1 MSRSALLAAT
11 ALAGAL
17 LPHALAS
24 SAAAAEI
31 EALSRVEAVTV
42 YPDGANVV
50 RTVPVRIPAGSH
62 TILLRGLAGSIDPA
76 SIRVEGEGSAR
87 LSVGGVDVRAV
98 PGDARPTGDPA
109 LEKRIAALRT
119 QREIL
124 LARIEAAE
132 GKKKAIR
139 HFAEGGVE
147 GRAGR
152 PSLPPDQWPA
162 AWDAIG
168 EGLEKTG
175 AVIVALTQQVE
186 TLDDEITAL
195 ERARPSTPPAGQPR
209 RDVAI
214 ALESPGE
221 AEATLRVTYRVAAAR
236 WAPVYDVRLD
246 TGGPDRRPG
255 LELVR
260 RAQVSQSTGE
270 DWTEAALTVS
280 TVRAARGTQAPEVDD
295 LVVSLIDPVE
305 IARRAE
311 RAAATQR
318 RAPVAASPSP
328 SIAAM
333 PAPPADAAEEKV
345 AVAEQV
351 AEIDANAFQ
360 ASYRVAGKVSLAS
373 DGTVR
378 TFALSSR
385 RVEPALV
392 VKTAPAQDET
402 AYLEASFTHEEEAPL
417 LAGPVSLHRDGVY
430 VGRGRL
436 AQVAPGE
443 KVDLG
448 FGADDKVK
456 VTRLPLRR
464 QASEPG
470 WIGNTRNEV
479 RAFRTTVRNLH
490 DRPLRIVV
498 VDRTP
503 VSENA
508 SVTVEPLAG
517 MTPPT
522 EKALRDRRGVVGWS
536 YEYKP
541 GEQREIQHGY
551 RIAWPADRELSYA
564 AAPRPARR

>member
-17 LPHALAS
+17 LPHAVVS
-24 SAAAAEI
+24 SAAAAEV

-109 LEKRIAALRT
+109 LDKRIVALRA

-124 LARIEAAE
+124 LARIDAAE

-195 ERARPSTPPAGQPR
+195 ERARPSAPPTGQPR

-214 ALESPGE
+214 ALESQGE

-246 TGGPDRRPG
+246 TGGSDRRPG

-270 DWTEAALTVS
+270 DWTDAALTVS

-295 LVVSLIDPVE
+295 LVVSLVDPVE

-311 RAAATQR
+311 RAAAMQR
-318 RAPVAASPSP
+318 RGPVAALPSPSP
-328 SIAAM
+328 VVAAM
-333 PAPPADAAEEKV
+333 PADAAEEKV

-351 AEIDANAFQ
+351 AEIDINAFQ
-360 ASYRVAGKVSLAS
+360 ASYRVSGKVSLAS

-402 AYLEASFTHEEEAPL
+402 AYLEASFTHEDEAPL

-522 EKALRDRRGVVGWS
+522 EKGLRDRRGVVGWS

-564 AAPRPARR
+564 GVPQPARR

>member
-1 MSRSALLAAT
+1 M
-11 ALAGAL
+11 
-17 LPHALAS
+17 
-24 SAAAAEI
+24 
-31 EALSRVEAVTV
+31 
-42 YPDGANVV
+42 
-50 RTVPVRIPAGSH
+50 
-62 TILLRGLAGSIDPA
+62 
-76 SIRVEGEGSAR
+76 
-87 LSVGGVDVRAV
+87 
-98 PGDARPTGDPA
+98 
-109 LEKRIAALRT
+109 
-119 QREIL
+119 
-124 LARIEAAE
+124 
-132 GKKKAIR
+132 
-139 HFAEGGVE
+139 
-147 GRAGR
+147 
-152 PSLPPDQWPA
+152 
-162 AWDAIG
+162 
-168 EGLEKTG
+168 
-175 AVIVALTQQVE
+175 
-186 TLDDEITAL
+186 
-195 ERARPSTPPAGQPR
+195 
-209 RDVAI
+209 
-214 ALESPGE
+214 
-221 AEATLRVTYRVAAAR
+221 
-236 WAPVYDVRLD
+236 
-246 TGGPDRRPG
+246 
-255 LELVR
+255 
-260 RAQVSQSTGE
+260 
-270 DWTEAALTVS
+270 
-280 TVRAARGTQAPEVDD
+280 
-295 LVVSLIDPVE
+295 
-305 IARRAE
+305 
-311 RAAATQR
+311 
-318 RAPVAASPSP
+318 
-328 SIAAM
+328 
-333 PAPPADAAEEKV
+333 PADAAEEKV

-351 AEIDANAFQ
+351 AEIDVNAFQ
-360 ASYRVAGKVSLAS
+360 ASYRVSGKVSLAS

-402 AYLEASFTHEEEAPL
+402 AYLEASFTHEDEAPL

-522 EKALRDRRGVVGWS
+522 EKGLRDRRGVVGWS

-564 AAPRPARR
+564 GVPQPARR